1 MKRPLKR
8 SAKDCPFCQI
18 ANGKLPVS
26 QRFADADMIAFDD
39 IHPHAPIHVLVV
51 PKKHIASLADITPKD
66 KELMGKMIY
75 RCKELA
81 KKLNIADSGYRVT
94 VNVGKWGGQVV
105 PHLHF
110 HLLGGAPLT
119 ERLSSYTEAAVLLSK

>member
-1 MKRPLKR
+1 MAKRTNNI
-8 SAKDCPFCQI
+8 DCVFCQI
-18 ANGKLPVS
+18 AAGKLPVS
-26 QRFADADMIAFDD
+26 KRFADKDMIAFDD
-39 IHPHAPIHVLVV
+39 IHPHAPIHVLIV
-51 PKKHIASLADITPKD
+51 PKKHIPSLADITPRD
-66 KELMGKMIY
+66 RELMGKIIY

-81 KKLNIADSGYRVT
+81 KKLNIAESGYRVT

-119 ERLSSYTEAAVLLSK
+119 ERLSNYSEATALLARK

>member
-1 MKRPLKR
+1 MM
-8 SAKDCPFCQI
+8 AKGSNRTSCIFCKI
-18 ANGKLPVS
+18 AAGEIPTVFRYRDK
-26 QRFADADMIAFDD
+26 DMVAFDD

-51 PKKHIASLADITPKD
+51 PRKHVESLADITPKD
-66 KELMGKMIY
+66 KELMGKILY

-94 VNVGKWGGQVV
+94 VNVGKWGGQIV

-119 ERLSSYTEAAVLLSK
+119 ERLSIFSEAAALLAKK

>member
-1 MKRPLKR
+1 MASKVVSSGCIFCKIAAGEAPASVRYQD
-8 SAKDCPFCQI
+8 KD
-18 ANGKLPVS
+18 LV
-26 QRFADADMIAFDD
+26 AFDN
-39 IHPHAPIHVLVV
+39 IHPHAPVHVLVV
-51 PKKHIASLADITPKD
+51 PKKHIESLAHITEKD
-66 KELMGKMIY
+66 RALMGKLVY

-81 KKLNIADSGYRVT
+81 KQLNVADSGYRVT

-119 ERLSSYTEAAVLLSK
+119 EHLGIFTDAAVLLAKE